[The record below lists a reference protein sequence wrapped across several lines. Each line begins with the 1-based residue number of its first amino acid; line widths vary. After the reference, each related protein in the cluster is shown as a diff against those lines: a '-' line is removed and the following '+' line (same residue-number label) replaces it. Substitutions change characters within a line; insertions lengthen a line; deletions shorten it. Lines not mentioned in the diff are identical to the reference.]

1 VSSIFF
7 PFFSLLVTLSS
18 RTLKSCDL
26 RTFQSAI
33 SDLQPATLNL
43 QRANSSEQ
51 LLGVSPSFSLVRS
64 SGFRILSVYLCRS
77 RRLRRPNAAE
87 RTEQVEQIEGPLLL
101 APDSFSNP
109 RARIKFAY
117 FLECALVFLART
129 GFFFA
134 WAVLDLTQ
142 SLPAVSNFGQEVRK
156 STAADPLSF

>member
-1 VSSIFF
+1 MSSNFS
-7 PFFSLLVTLSS
+7 PFFSLLATLSS
-18 RTLKSCDL
+18 RPLKSRDL
-26 RTFQSAI
+26 RAFQSAI

-64 SGFRILSVYLCRS
+64 SGLRILSVYLCRS

-87 RTEQVEQIEGPLLL
+87 QTEQVEQIEGPLLL

-117 FLECALVFLART
+117 FLERALVFLART
-129 GFFFA
+129 GFFFLRGPFLISPSPFLLCLI
-134 WAVLDLTQ
+134 LD
-142 SLPAVSNFGQEVRK
+142 RK
-156 STAADPLSF
+156 SENLQRRIR